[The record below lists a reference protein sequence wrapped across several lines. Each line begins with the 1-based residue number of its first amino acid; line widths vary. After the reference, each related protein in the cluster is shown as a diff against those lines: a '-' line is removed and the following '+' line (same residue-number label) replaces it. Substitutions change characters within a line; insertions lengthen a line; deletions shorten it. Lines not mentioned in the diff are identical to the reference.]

1 MNMSTD
7 PALRIHLNWLGY
19 VQPVGLVVSPPAL
32 INAQCVLPLDL
43 PARQATFLALTPDG
57 RIGDLATFV
66 GALLD
71 WQPADLEPAEDL
83 TDLEVALPDYRDALR
98 PTFAVPKGDGEPGW
112 QMLVVRVPPR
122 SDGGDTDLDAT
133 PEDATPGRAG
143 NGWRASPQ
151 ARIERLLREKE
162 IPVGLLVND
171 TRLRLVYAPRGESSG
186 HVTFRLSEMRPVA
199 GRPILGALC
208 MLLGAERLFLVPPN
222 KRLPNVLKESR
233 KYQNEVSN
241 RLAEQVLGA
250 LDELVR
256 GFELADADR
265 GGDLLR
271 HAIADD
277 PQHVYGG
284 LITVLLR
291 LVFLLYAE
299 ERALTPGDAVYVRH
313 YSVSGLFDK
322 LRADAG
328 RFPDTMD
335 QRFGAWAQLVSL
347 FRLVHDGG
355 GDGRLYLPA
364 RHGTLFDPERYAFL
378 EGRPYRQNTSDVA
391 PIHVPRVPDGVL
403 WRVLEKLLMLDG
415 ERLSYRAL
423 DVEQIGSVYEAMMGF
438 ELRRAFAPSLAV
450 KPKRVV
456 VSLRQVLDAK
466 DRAKVLS
473 EEADCDLTGK
483 AAEAL
488 KAARTVEE
496 VAAAIDKKAV
506 DKRIIP
512 EGGLYLQPGE
522 ERRRSGSHYTPRSL
536 TEPIVRTT
544 FRPILEALGP
554 RPTPTQLLDLKV
566 CDPAMGSGAF
576 LVEACRQLGD
586 ALVEAW
592 SMHAETPLIPP
603 DEDPVLHARRLVAQR
618 CLYGV
623 DKNPFAVNLAKLS
636 LWLVTLA
643 KDHPFTFLDHSLK
656 HGDSLV
662 GLTKRQIG
670 RFDWQNDDINL
681 PSLLAWIEGQTASAR
696 VHRAAIQDAGDG
708 DDLVQRVQWLEA
720 EDAVEPA
727 RVAGDLCIAA
737 FFAADKD
744 KAREEKRREHK
755 DLIGRWRAGDKQALV
770 DVVAIRDGLRK
781 GERPVVPFHWEVE
794 FPEVFDRVNGG
805 FDAVVGNPPFLGG
818 RRVSATLG
826 DSYLEWL
833 MFSGDFVHG
842 NADIVA
848 HFFRRAFGIL
858 RNAGTFGLIA
868 TNTIGQG
875 DTRSTGL
882 RWIRGQGGWIYD
894 VSRRLKWPGAAAV
907 VVSVVH
913 VERGT
918 QSRQGL
924 KPRLDGREVER
935 ISAFLFAGGPDDDPA
950 ALVDNARKGFQGSVV
965 LGMGFTIDDGSPHT
979 TATAELAQIA
989 SARPESLTVVK
1000 PYLGGEELNSDP
1012 RQLPNRSIIDFGER
1026 GEDEARSSFPEL
1038 FEIVRA
1044 LVRPARLASKRD
1056 AYRLRWW
1063 QFAERQTAL
1072 YERIGDQRRVLV
1084 IAQTSNTL
1092 AFAFVPAGWVYG
1104 NTLVVF
1110 PSERMQLFAV
1120 LQCRVH
1126 QLWALF
1132 FAAKMKDDAR
1142 YIPTDCFETF
1152 PFPPD
1157 WTNDPALEAAGQA
1170 YYDFRA
1176 ALMVRNNQ
1184 GLTATYNRFHDP
1196 DETDPDILELRRL
1209 HAAMDRAVL
1218 DAYGWTDI
1226 STDCVFRLD
1235 YEEPEDEDAEET
1247 GKKRR
1252 KKKPWRLRWPEAVH
1266 DEVLARLL
1274 ALNQQRAEEER
1285 KMAAPEKKPKAA
1297 KKAPPPKPAAPKR
1310 GPATAAPSLFGPKDN
1325 A

>member
-1 MNMSTD
+1 MTD
-7 PALRIHLNWLGY
+7 PALRTHVNWLGY

-32 INAQCVLPLDL
+32 VNAQCALPLDL
-43 PARQATFLALTPDG
+43 PARQATFLSLTPDG
-57 RIGDLATFV
+57 RLGDLATFL

-71 WQPADLEPAEDL
+71 WQPSDLVPAEDR
-83 TDLEVALPDYRDALR
+83 TDLEVALPDYRDTLR

-112 QMLVVRVPPR
+112 QMLVVRVPA
-122 SDGGDTDLDAT
+122 DTDLDAT

-151 ARIERLLREKE
+151 ARMERLLREKE
-162 IPVGLLVND
+162 IPVGLLAND

-208 MLLGAERLFLVPPN
+208 MLLGAERLFQVPPN

-233 KYQNEVSN
+233 KYQNEVST

-335 QRFGAWAQLVSL
+335 QRFGAWAQLISL

-355 GDGRLYLPA
+355 GDAKLYLPA
-364 RHGTLFDPERYAFL
+364 RRGTLFDPERYPFL
-378 EGRPYRQNTSDVA
+378 EGRPYRQITSELA

-438 ELRRAFAPSLAV
+438 ELRRAYAPSLAV

-456 VSLRQVLDAK
+456 VSLRRVLDAK

-473 EEADCDLTGK
+473 EEADCELTGK

-496 VAAAIDKKAV
+496 IAAAIDKKAV

-512 EGGLYLQPGE
+512 DGGLYLQPGE

-544 FRPILEALGP
+544 LRPILEAIGP
-554 RPTPTQLLDLKV
+554 RPSPAQLLDLKV

-592 SMHAETPLIPP
+592 SVHGETPRIPA

-643 KDHPFTFLDHSLK
+643 KDHPFTFLDHALK

-670 RFDWQNDDINL
+670 RFDWQQDDGNL
-681 PSLLAWIEGQTASAR
+681 PSLLAFIERQTASAKG
-696 VHRAAIQDAGDG
+696 HRAAIQAAGDG
-708 DDLVQRVQWLEA
+708 DDVAQHAEWLEA

-727 RVAGDLCIAA
+727 RIAGDLCIAA

-744 KAREEKRREHK
+744 KAREEKRREYK
-755 DLIGRWRAGDKQALV
+755 ELIGRWRAGEAQALV
-770 DVVAIRDGLRK
+770 DVVAIRDGLRR

-794 FPEVFDRVNGG
+794 FPEVFERENGG

-818 RRVSATLG
+818 LRISVSAGLP
-826 DSYLEWL
+826 YQNWL
-833 MFSGDFVHG
+833 MDRHESSGLTDL
-842 NADIVA
+842 VA
-848 HFFRRAFGIL
+848 YFFRRAFDVL
-858 RNAGTFGLIA
+858 RDRACFGLIA
-868 TNTIGQG
+868 TNSVAQG
-875 DTRSTGL
+875 DTRATGL
-882 RWIRGQGGWIYD
+882 TSLCDKGAVIYAAN
-894 VSRRLKWPGAAAV
+894 RRVRWPGSAAV

-913 VERGT
+913 ACRRPACVIPALLDDRAV
-918 QSRQGL
+918 
-924 KPRLDGREVER
+924 PRVSAYLGAGDTDRDPMVLSEQKGRAVIGSYVLGVGFFFDDGN
-935 ISAFLFAGGPDDDPA
+935 PA
-950 ALVDNARKGFQGSVV
+950 ATSIATMREIVTRHPPSRDAVR
-965 LGMGFTIDDGSPHT
+965 GM
-979 TATAELAQIA
+979 
-989 SARPESLTVVK
+989 
-1000 PYLGGEELNSDP
+1000 LGGEDLSS
-1012 RQLPNRSIIDFGER
+1012 LPGVAPSRFVIDFGDRSEA
-1026 GEDEARSSFPEL
+1026 EAREFPEL
-1038 FEIVRA
+1038 FAIVEGK
-1044 LVRPARLASKRD
+1044 VRPARASVTQRD
-1056 AYRLRWW
+1056 RRELWWLHATRSPELRRFLQFNSGFFALSQVSTHFALVRVPGGVLVPHTVVAFLSDASAFFCGMQARPHEIWARFFGSSLEDRLRY
-1063 QFAERQTAL
+1063 T
-1072 YERIGDQRRVLV
+1072 
-1084 IAQTSNTL
+1084 
-1092 AFAFVPAGWVYG
+1092 
-1104 NTLVVF
+1104 
-1110 PSERMQLFAV
+1110 PS
-1120 LQCRVH
+1120 
-1126 QLWALF
+1126 
-1132 FAAKMKDDAR
+1132 
-1142 YIPTDCFETF
+1142 DCFETF
-1152 PFPPD
+1152 PFPPN
-1157 WTNDPALEAAGQA
+1157 WTTDPTLEAAGQT

-1209 HAAMDRAVL
+1209 HASMDRAVL

-1235 YEEPEDEDAEET
+1235 YEEPEDEEAEET

-1285 KMAAPEKKPKAA
+1285 KMAAPKAPKKPKAPTTS
-1297 KKAPPPKPAAPKR
+1297 KAPKSTPRPTR
-1310 GPATAAPSLFGPKDN
+1310 APSLFPQNDES
-1325 A
+1325 

>member
-1 MNMSTD
+1 MTD
-7 PALRIHLNWLGY
+7 PALRLHINWLGY

-32 INAQCVLPLDL
+32 VNAQCALPLEL
-43 PARQATFLALTPDG
+43 PARQATFLSLTPDC
-57 RIGDLATFV
+57 RIGDLATFL
-66 GALLD
+66 GTLLD
-71 WQPADLEPAEDL
+71 WQPSDLVPAQDL
-83 TDLEVALPDYRDALR
+83 TELEVVLPDYRDALR
-98 PTFAVPKGDGEPGW
+98 PTFAVPKGDEDGW
-112 QMLVVRVPPR
+112 QMLVVRVPA
-122 SDGGDTDLDAT
+122 DTDLDAT

-208 MLLGAERLFLVPPN
+208 MLLGAERLFQVPPN

-233 KYQNEVSN
+233 KYQNEVST

-265 GGDLLR
+265 GGELLR

-299 ERALTPGDAVYVRH
+299 ERALTPGDAVYLRH
-313 YSVSGLFDK
+313 YSVSGLFEK

-355 GDGRLYLPA
+355 GDGKLYLPA
-364 RHGTLFDPERYAFL
+364 RHGTLFDPERYPFL
-378 EGRPYRQNTSDVA
+378 EGRPYRQITSEVA

-456 VSLRQVLDAK
+456 VSLRRVLDAK

-473 EEADCDLTGK
+473 EEADCDLAGK
-483 AAEAL
+483 AGEAL
-488 KAARTVEE
+488 KSARTVEE
-496 VAAAIDKKAV
+496 IAAAIDKKAV

-544 FRPILEALGP
+544 LRPILEALGP
-554 RPTPTQLLDLKV
+554 KPTPTQLLDLKV

-592 SMHAETPLIPP
+592 SVHGATPLLPP

-643 KDHPFTFLDHSLK
+643 KDHPFTFLDHALK

-670 RFDWQNDDINL
+670 RFDWLSDDTNL
-681 PSLLAWIEGQTASAR
+681 PSLLAFIERQTASAKA
-696 VHRAAIQDAGDG
+696 HRAAIQAASDEDDAE
-708 DDLVQRVQWLEA
+708 QRAEWLEA

-744 KAREEKRREHK
+744 KAREEKRREYK
-755 DLIGRWRAGDKQALV
+755 DLIGRWRAGDKQAMV
-770 DVVAIRDGLRK
+770 DVMVIRDALRK

-794 FPEVFDRVNGG
+794 FPEVFDRENGG

-818 RRVSATLG
+818 GLHQLTLWCKLPMVSAG
-826 DSYLEWL
+826 HPH
-833 MFSGDFVHG
+833 SGARQFRHRG
-842 NADIVA
+842 SLLPASIWAPTTWGGSRADR
-848 HFFRRAFGIL
+848 HQH
-858 RNAGTFGLIA
+858 AG
-868 TNTIGQG
+868 
-875 DTRSTGL
+875 
-882 RWIRGQGGWIYD
+882 
-894 VSRRLKWPGAAAV
+894 
-907 VVSVVH
+907 
-913 VERGT
+913 
-918 QSRQGL
+918 
-924 KPRLDGREVER
+924 
-935 ISAFLFAGGPDDDPA
+935 AG
-950 ALVDNARKGFQGSVV
+950 
-965 LGMGFTIDDGSPHT
+965 
-979 TATAELAQIA
+979 
-989 SARPESLTVVK
+989 
-1000 PYLGGEELNSDP
+1000 
-1012 RQLPNRSIIDFGER
+1012 
-1026 GEDEARSSFPEL
+1026 
-1038 FEIVRA
+1038 
-1044 LVRPARLASKRD
+1044 
-1056 AYRLRWW
+1056 
-1063 QFAERQTAL
+1063 
-1072 YERIGDQRRVLV
+1072 
-1084 IAQTSNTL
+1084 
-1092 AFAFVPAGWVYG
+1092 
-1104 NTLVVF
+1104 
-1110 PSERMQLFAV
+1110 
-1120 LQCRVH
+1120 
-1126 QLWALF
+1126 
-1132 FAAKMKDDAR
+1132 
-1142 YIPTDCFETF
+1142 
-1152 PFPPD
+1152 
-1157 WTNDPALEAAGQA
+1157 
-1170 YYDFRA
+1170 
-1176 ALMVRNNQ
+1176 
-1184 GLTATYNRFHDP
+1184 
-1196 DETDPDILELRRL
+1196 
-1209 HAAMDRAVL
+1209 
-1218 DAYGWTDI
+1218 
-1226 STDCVFRLD
+1226 
-1235 YEEPEDEDAEET
+1235 
-1247 GKKRR
+1247 
-1252 KKKPWRLRWPEAVH
+1252 
-1266 DEVLARLL
+1266 
-1274 ALNQQRAEEER
+1274 
-1285 KMAAPEKKPKAA
+1285 
-1297 KKAPPPKPAAPKR
+1297 
-1310 GPATAAPSLFGPKDN
+1310 
-1325 A
+1325 

>member
-1 MNMSTD
+1 MID
-7 PALRIHLNWLGY
+7 PALRVHVNWLGY

-32 INAQCVLPLDL
+32 VNASCVPPLDL
-43 PARQATFLALTPDG
+43 PARQATFHSLTPDG
-57 RIGDLATFV
+57 RIGDLAAFLGV
-66 GALLD
+66 LLD
-71 WQPADLEPAEDL
+71 WQPADLVPAEDL

-98 PTFAVPKGDGEPGW
+98 PTFAVPKGDGDSGW
-112 QMLVVRVPPR
+112 QMLVVRVPA
-122 SDGGDTDLDAT
+122 DTDLDAT

-171 TRLRLVYAPRGESSG
+171 SRLRLVYAPRGESSG
-186 HVTFRLSEMRPVA
+186 HLTFRLSEMRPVA

-208 MLLGAERLFLVPPN
+208 MLLGAERLFQVPPN

-233 KYQNEVSN
+233 KYQNEVST

-265 GGDLLR
+265 GGELLR

-355 GDGRLYLPA
+355 GDAKLYLPA
-364 RHGTLFDPERYAFL
+364 RHGTLFDPERYSFL
-378 EGRPYRQNTSDVA
+378 EGRPYRQITSELA

-456 VSLRQVLDAK
+456 VSLRRVLDAK
-466 DRAKVLS
+466 DRAKMLS
-473 EEADCDLTGK
+473 EEADCELTGK

-488 KAARTVEE
+488 KAARSVEE
-496 VAAAIDKKAV
+496 IAAAIDKKAV

-544 FRPILEALGP
+544 LRPILEGLGA
-554 RPTPTQLLDLKV
+554 RPTPAQLLDLKV

-592 SMHAETPLIPP
+592 SVHGETPRIPA

-643 KDHPFTFLDHSLK
+643 KDHPFTFLDHALK

-670 RFDWQNDDINL
+670 RFDWQNDDTNL
-681 PSLLAWIEGQTASAR
+681 PSLLAWIEKQAASAKG
-696 VHRAAIQDAGDG
+696 HRAAIQAAGES
-708 DDLVQRVQWLEA
+708 DDVTHRLEWLEA
-720 EDAVEPA
+720 EDATEPA

-744 KAREEKRREHK
+744 KAREEKRREYK
-755 DLIGRWRAGDKQALV
+755 DLIGRWRAGDTQAMN
-770 DVVAIRDGLRK
+770 DVIVIRDGLRR

-794 FPEVFDRVNGG
+794 FPEVFDRANGG

-818 RRVSATLG
+818 ARIWPAYGTSFC
-826 DSYLEWL
+826 EWL
-833 MFSGDFVHG
+833 RVIHV
-842 NADIVA
+842 NAGGKAVDLVA
-848 HFFRRAFGIL
+848 HFFRRGFGIL
-858 RNAGTFGLIA
+858 RTAGAFGLVA
-868 TNTIGQG
+868 TKTVAQG
-875 DTRSTGL
+875 DSREAGL
-882 RWIRGQGGWIYD
+882 KEIITSGGSIYCA
-894 VSRRLKWPGAAAV
+894 LKRMPWPGAAAV
-907 VVSVVH
+907 LVSVVH
-913 VERGT
+913 VRRGPT
-918 QSRQGL
+918 AEQVT
-924 KPRLDGREVER
+924 LDGTPVRGINSHLFGSRAEFAPRRLAANADRCFRGVDTYGQGFIFDDHGVAEGASPLWLKEQLIQQDPKNSELIHPFFGGDELTSLPTPAPSRWVISFGAMSLEEAER
-935 ISAFLFAGGPDDDPA
+935 WPL
-950 ALVDNARKGFQGSVV
+950 L
-965 LGMGFTIDDGSPHT
+965 LEHT
-979 TATAELAQIA
+979 RMT
-989 SARPESLTVVK
+989 VK
-1000 PYLGGEELNSDP
+1000 PQRDKLGGYSVA
-1012 RQLPNRSIIDFGER
+1012 ER
-1026 GEDEARSSFPEL
+1026 RRE
-1038 FEIVRA
+1038 
-1044 LVRPARLASKRD
+1044 
-1056 AYRLRWW
+1056 YWW
-1063 QFAERQTAL
+1063 QFGTHTPAL
-1072 YERIGDQRRVLV
+1072 DYAARGVGQVLV
-1084 IAQTSNTL
+1084 IARVSKVAAFTFLPSN
-1092 AFAFVPAGWVYG
+1092 WV
-1104 NTLVVF
+1104 TTDKIVVF
-1110 PSERMQLFAV
+1110 PTDKLADFTL
-1120 LQCRVH
+1120 LQSRLH
-1126 QLWALF
+1126 ESWARF
-1132 FAAKMKDDAR
+1132 FSSTLEDR
-1142 YIPTDCFETF
+1142 LQYTPTDCFETF
-1152 PFPPD
+1152 PFPLN
-1157 WTNDPALEAAGQA
+1157 WTTDPTLEAVGQT

-1176 ALMVRNNQ
+1176 ALMIRNNE
-1184 GLTATYNRFHDP
+1184 GLTKTYNRFHDP

-1226 STDCVFRLD
+1226 PTDCVFRLD

-1285 KMAAPEKKPKAA
+1285 KLAAHDKPKPKKPA
-1297 KKAPPPKPAAPKR
+1297 PPKPVPSKRGAAPA
-1310 GPATAAPSLFGPKDN
+1310 GPSLFDRRDDT
-1325 A
+1325 

>member
-1 MNMSTD
+1 MTD

-32 INAQCVLPLDL
+32 VNAQCALPLDL
-43 PARQATFLALTPDG
+43 PTRQATFLSLTPDG
-57 RIGDLATFV
+57 RLGDLATFL
-66 GALLD
+66 GALCD
-71 WQPADLEPAEDL
+71 WQPADLVPAEEL

-112 QMLVVRVPPR
+112 QLLAVRVPA
-122 SDGGDTDLDAT
+122 DTDLDAT

-222 KRLPNVLKESR
+222 KRLPNVLKDSR
-233 KYQNEVSN
+233 KYQNEVST

-250 LDELVR
+250 LDELVH

-271 HAIADD
+271 HAIATD

-284 LITVLLR
+284 LITVVLR

-355 GDGRLYLPA
+355 GDTKLYLPA
-364 RHGTLFDPERYAFL
+364 RRGTLFDPDRYPFL
-378 EGRPYRQNTSDVA
+378 EGRPFRQIVSENA
-391 PIHVPRVPDGVL
+391 PIQVPRVPDGVL

-456 VSLRQVLDAK
+456 VSLRRVLDAK

-473 EEADCDLTGK
+473 EEADCELTGK

-496 VAAAIDKKAV
+496 IAAAIDKKAV

-544 FRPILEALGP
+544 LRPILEALGP
-554 RPTPTQLLDLKV
+554 KPTPAQLLDLKV

-592 SMHAETPLIPP
+592 SVYAETPLLPP

-618 CLYGV
+618 GLYGV

-643 KDHPFTFLDHSLK
+643 KDHPFTFLDHALK

-670 RFDWQNDDINL
+670 RFDWQQDDGNL
-681 PSLLAWIEGQTASAR
+681 PSLLAFIERQTASAR
-696 VHRAAIQDAGDG
+696 GHRAAIQAAGDE
-708 DDLVQRVQWLEA
+708 DEALQRAEWKDA

-744 KAREEKRREHK
+744 KAREEKRREYK
-755 DLIGRWRAGDKQALV
+755 DLVGRWRAGDAQAAV
-770 DVVAIRDGLRK
+770 EVVQLRDALRR

-794 FPEVFDRVNGG
+794 FPEVFDRGNGG

-818 RRVSATLG
+818 HKVWPLLG
-826 DSYLEWL
+826 ASYRDFLHVAHSE
-833 MFSGDFVHG
+833 SGGKAV
-842 NADIVA
+842 DIVA
-848 HFFRRAFGIL
+848 HFFRRAFDVI
-858 RNAGTFGLIA
+858 RSSGTLSLIG

-875 DTRSTGL
+875 DSRAAGLHHLCTHGGRIYEATR
-882 RWIRGQGGWIYD
+882 R
-894 VSRRLKWPGAAAV
+894 VAWPGSAAV
-907 VVSVVH
+907 MVSFVSVR
-913 VERGT
+913 RGGAAPLAT
-918 QSRQGL
+918 
-924 KPRLDGREVER
+924 LDGKLVLGINSFLVPMPAEV
-935 ISAFLFAGGPDDDPA
+935 DPVPLA
-950 ALVDNARKGFQGSVV
+950 QNLGVSFRGHVV
-965 LGMGFTIDDGSPHT
+965 YGMGFTFDDTSDEGSPTSVMHQVIT
-979 TATAELAQIA
+979 DDA
-989 SARPESLTVVK
+989 SNAARIFEFI
-1000 PYLGGEELNSDP
+1000 GGEEVNSEPAHNP
-1012 RQLPNRSIIDFGER
+1012 RRWIINF
-1026 GEDEARSSFPEL
+1026 EDMSQTEAARWPAL
-1038 FEIVRA
+1038 LAIVD
-1044 LVRPARLASKRD
+1044 LKVRPARAKLGGYGVAEAR
-1056 AYRLRWW
+1056 AGRWW
-1063 QFAERQTAL
+1063 QFGTFAKSLQGAL
-1072 YERIGDQRRVLV
+1072 VPLRRCLALSQVSAHHSV
-1084 IAQTSNTL
+1084 AFQPTNRVFAHTL
-1092 AFAFVPAGWVYG
+1092 IVFAKDSFAAFSAIQARAH
-1104 NTLVVF
+1104 
-1110 PSERMQLFAV
+1110 E
-1120 LQCRVH
+1120 
-1126 QLWALF
+1126 LWARFLGSS
-1132 FAAKMKDDAR
+1132 MKDDLR
-1142 YIPTDCFETF
+1142 YTPSDCFETF
-1152 PFPPD
+1152 PFPPN
-1157 WTNDPALEAAGQA
+1157 WTTDPTLQAVGQA

-1196 DETDPDILELRRL
+1196 DETDPEILQLRRL

-1226 STDCVFRLD
+1226 PTDCVFRLD

-1247 GKKRR
+1247 GRKRR
-1252 KKKPWRLRWPEAVH
+1252 KKKPWRLRWPESVH

-1274 ALNQQRAEEER
+1274 ALNQERAQEER
-1285 KMAAPEKKPKAA
+1285 KMAADEKKLKPA
-1297 KKAPPPKPAAPKR
+1297 KKAPAVAKGGSPKR
-1310 GPATAAPSLFGPKDN
+1310 ASINTGPGLFGPKEDS
-1325 A
+1325 

>member
-1 MNMSTD
+1 MTD
-7 PALRIHLNWLGY
+7 PALRVHVNWLGY

-32 INAQCVLPLDL
+32 VNAQCALPLDL
-43 PARQATFLALTPDG
+43 PTRQATFLSLTPDG
-57 RIGDLATFV
+57 RLGDLAAFL
-66 GALLD
+66 GALCD
-71 WQPADLEPAEDL
+71 WQPSDLVPAEEI

-112 QMLVVRVPPR
+112 QMLVVRVAAN
-122 SDGGDTDLDAT
+122 TDLDAT
-133 PEDATPGRAG
+133 PDDATPGRAG

-199 GRPILGALC
+199 GRPILGAMC
-208 MLLGAERLFLVPPN
+208 MLLGAERLFQVPPN

-233 KYQNEVSN
+233 KYQNEVST

-271 HAIADD
+271 HAITAD

-355 GDGRLYLPA
+355 GDAKLYLPA
-364 RHGTLFDPERYAFL
+364 RHGTLFDPERYSFL
-378 EGRPYRQNTSDVA
+378 EGRPYRQITSDLG

-438 ELRRAFAPSLAV
+438 ELRRAYAPSLAV

-456 VSLRQVLDAK
+456 VSLRRLLDAK

-473 EEADCDLTGK
+473 EEADCELTGK

-496 VAAAIDKKAV
+496 IAAAIDKKAV

-544 FRPILEALGP
+544 LRPILEALGA
-554 RPTPTQLLDLKV
+554 RPTPAQFLDLKV

-592 SMHAETPLIPP
+592 SVHGETPRIPA

-623 DKNPFAVNLAKLS
+623 DKNLFAVNLAKLS

-643 KDHPFTFLDHSLK
+643 KDHPFTFLDHALK

-670 RFDWQNDDINL
+670 RFDWQQDDGNL
-681 PSLLAWIEGQTASAR
+681 PSLLAFIEKQTASAKG
-696 VHRAAIQDAGDG
+696 HRAAIQAAGDG
-708 DDLVQRVQWLEA
+708 DDVAQRAEWREA

-744 KAREEKRREHK
+744 KAREEKRREYK
-755 DLIGRWRAGDKQALV
+755 DLISRWRAGDAQAAV
-770 DVVAIRDGLRK
+770 EVVQIRDGLRR

-794 FPEVFDRVNGG
+794 FPEVFDRGNGG

-818 RRVSATLG
+818 KRISTSLG
-826 DSYLEWL
+826 DGYRDWL
-833 MFSGDFVHG
+833 PVLHADASS
-842 NADIVA
+842 NADLVA
-848 HFFRRAFGIL
+848 HFFRAAHSRVRKL
-858 RNAGTFGLIA
+858 GTVGLIA
-868 TNTIGQG
+868 TNSISQG
-875 DTRSTGL
+875 PTRE
-882 RWIRGQGGWIYD
+882 
-894 VSRRLKWPGAAAV
+894 AAL
-907 VVSVVH
+907 
-913 VERGT
+913 T
-918 QSRQGL
+918 WLSRQGSRPFWAVTRL
-924 KPRLDGREVER
+924 PWPGEAGVIVSVIAYRRGAAGAAILDGRTVAR
-935 ISAFLFAGGPDDDPA
+935 ISAYLLAGETDESPTPLREQFD
-950 ALVDNARKGFQGSVV
+950 RCYQGSVV
-965 LGMGFTIDDGSPHT
+965 VGMGFIFSDDEGANPRG
-979 TATAELAQIA
+979 LADLLIA
-989 SARPESLTVVK
+989 ADPANSERVF
-1000 PYLGGEELNSDP
+1000 PYLSGEEFNNGTNHVGERL
-1012 RQLPNRSIIDFGER
+1012 IIDFGDMSEA
-1026 GEDEARSSFPEL
+1026 EARRWPAL
-1038 FEIVRA
+1038 FAIVEEKVRPVRA
-1044 LVRPARLASKRD
+1044 TVKRD
-1056 AYRLRWW
+1056 AHRERWW
-1063 QFAERQTAL
+1063 QYGDKRPELYRRLAGREMALAIARVTQPVAFDFA
-1072 YERIGDQRRVLV
+1072 
-1084 IAQTSNTL
+1084 
-1092 AFAFVPAGWVYG
+1092 PAKQVFSDK
-1104 NTLVVF
+1104 LIVF
-1110 PSERMQLFAV
+1110 PDEGVRSLAV

-1126 QLWALF
+1126 DCWARFTCSSLG
-1132 FAAKMKDDAR
+1132 DTLQ
-1142 YIPTDCFETF
+1142 YTPSDCFETF
-1152 PFPPD
+1152 PFPAN
-1157 WTNDPALEAAGQA
+1157 WTNDPTLEAVGQA
-1170 YYDFRA
+1170 YYDFRS
-1176 ALMVRNNQ
+1176 ALMVRSNQ

-1226 STDCVFRLD
+1226 PTDCVFRLD

-1285 KMAAPEKKPKAA
+1285 KMAAPD
-1297 KKAPPPKPAAPKR
+1297 KKAKAMQKEPAAPKR
-1310 GPATAAPSLFGPKDN
+1310 STSRRGPSTSGSPTLFGPKEGL
-1325 A
+1325 

>member
-1 MNMSTD
+1 MTD

-43 PARQATFLALTPDG
+43 PARQATFLSLTPDG
-57 RIGDLATFV
+57 RIGDLAAFL
-66 GALLD
+66 GALCD
-71 WQPADLEPAEDL
+71 WQSADLVPAEDL

-208 MLLGAERLFLVPPN
+208 MLLGAERLFQVPPN

-233 KYQNEVSN
+233 KYQNEVST

-271 HAIADD
+271 HAIAAD

-378 EGRPYRQNTSDVA
+378 EGRPYRQITSDVA

-456 VSLRQVLDAK
+456 VSLRRVLDAK

-473 EEADCDLTGK
+473 EEADCDLTSK

-576 LVEACRQLGD
+576 LVETCRQLGD

-592 SMHAETPLIPP
+592 SMHGETPLIPP

-670 RFDWQNDDINL
+670 RFDWQNDDTNL
-681 PSLLAWIEGQTASAR
+681 PSLLAWIERQTASAR
-696 VHRAAIQDAGDG
+696 MHRAAIQDAGDG

-744 KAREEKRREHK
+744 KAREEKRREYK
-755 DLIGRWRAGDKQALV
+755 DLIGRWRAGDAAALV
-770 DVVAIRDGLRK
+770 EVVQIRDGLRK

-794 FPEVFDRVNGG
+794 FPEVFDRENGG
-805 FDAVVGNPPFLGG
+805 FDGVVGNPPFAGKNTMAASNHG
-818 RRVSATLG
+818 RFP
-826 DSYLEWL
+826 DWL
-833 MFSGDFVHG
+833 KVVHDGSHG
-842 NADIVA
+842 NADLVA
-848 HFFRRAFGIL
+848 HFFRRAFRMLGP
-858 RNAGTFGLIA
+858 RGAFGLIA

-882 RWIRGQGGWIYD
+882 RRIREEGGWIFD
-894 VSRRLKWPGAAAV
+894 VTRRKPWPGAAAV

-913 VERGT
+913 VARA
-918 QSRQGL
+918 
-924 KPRLDGREVER
+924 KPKSPHLDNMPVDC
-935 ISAFLFAGGPDDDPA
+935 ISSYLFAGS
-950 ALVDNARKGFQGSVV
+950 VDTEPITLGANKNGSFIGSYL
-965 LGMGFTIDDGSPHT
+965 LGMGFTFDDESAEATPISEMRRLVDANPRNGERIFPFIGYAEVADSPLHAHRRFT
-979 TATAELAQIA
+979 I
-989 SARPESLTVVK
+989 
-1000 PYLGGEELNSDP
+1000 N
-1012 RQLPNRSIIDFGER
+1012 FGEMT
-1026 GEDEARSSFPEL
+1026 EDEARAWPDL
-1038 FEIVRA
+1038 FSILEERVKPQRMAQNRETRA
-1044 LVRPARLASKRD
+1044 RYWWRYAETTPALIRAAGGK
-1056 AYRLRWW
+1056 
-1063 QFAERQTAL
+1063 
-1072 YERIGDQRRVLV
+1072 RRVLV
-1084 IAQTSNTL
+1084 AAAQACTHLAIAFLPS
-1092 AFAFVPAGWVYG
+1092 GMVYST
-1104 NTLVVF
+1104 NL
-1110 PSERMQLFAV
+1110 AV
-1120 LQCRVH
+1120 LTFEEFGAFGCLQSRPHEVWSRRFMST
-1126 QLWALF
+1126 LGDAL
-1132 FAAKMKDDAR
+1132 A
-1142 YIPTDCFETF
+1142 YTPSTCFETV
-1152 PFPPD
+1152 PFPPN
-1157 WTNDPALEAAGQA
+1157 WTTDPVLESIGQT
-1170 YYDFRA
+1170 YYGFRA

-1196 DETDPDILELRRL
+1196 DETAPDILELRRL

-1226 STDCVFRLD
+1226 PTDCVPRLD

-1274 ALNQQRAEEER
+1274 SLNQQRAEEER
-1285 KMAAPEKKPKAA
+1285 KMASDEKPKQ
-1297 KKAPPPKPAAPKR
+1297 KKPAAVKPTASKR
-1310 GPATAAPSLFGPKDN
+1310 TTPQSGPSLFDRRDDT
-1325 A
+1325 

>member
-1 MNMSTD
+1 MTD

-43 PARQATFLALTPDG
+43 PARQATFLSLTPDG
-57 RIGDLATFV
+57 RIGDLAAFL
-66 GALLD
+66 GALCD
-71 WQPADLEPAEDL
+71 WQSADLVPAEDL

-208 MLLGAERLFLVPPN
+208 MLLGAERLFQVPPN

-271 HAIADD
+271 HAISAD

-378 EGRPYRQNTSDVA
+378 EGRPYRQITSELA

-456 VSLRQVLDAK
+456 VSLRRVLDAK

-496 VAAAIDKKAV
+496 IAAAIDKKAV

-592 SMHAETPLIPP
+592 SMHGETPLIPP

-670 RFDWQNDDINL
+670 RFDWQNDDTNL
-681 PSLLAWIEGQTASAR
+681 PSLLAWIERQTASAR
-696 VHRAAIQDAGDG
+696 AHRAAIQDAGDG

-744 KAREEKRREHK
+744 KVREEKRREYK
-755 DLIGRWRAGDKQALV
+755 DLVGRWRAGDRQALV

-781 GERPVVPFHWEVE
+781 AERPVVPFHWEVE

-805 FDAVVGNPPFLGG
+805 FDAVVGNPPFAGH
-818 RRVSATLG
+818 VSIVESSAA
-826 DSYLEWL
+826 SYTDFLRAQFAEA
-833 MFSGDFVHG
+833 SGKCDV
-842 NADIVA
+842 VA
-848 HFFRRAFGIL
+848 FFFRLSFVRL
-858 RNAGTFGLIA
+858 RVRGALGLIA
-868 TNTIGQG
+868 TNTIAQG
-875 DTRSTGL
+875 DTRASGL
-882 RWIRGQGGWIYD
+882 QVLCRASGQ
-894 VSRRLKWPGAAAV
+894 VFAARRRVRWPGTAAV

-913 VERGT
+913 VGKGTTIRPVYLDDRPVRRVSPYLFEGEVDDSPAVLLSNSAGSFQGTVVRG
-918 QSRQGL
+918 G
-924 KPRLDGREVER
+924 G
-935 ISAFLFAGGPDDDPA
+935 FLFADTGGKATPVSVMSEILEA
-950 ALVDNARKGFQGSVV
+950 HGGSASLVKAY
-965 LGMGFTIDDGSPHT
+965 I
-979 TATAELAQIA
+979 
-989 SARPESLTVVK
+989 
-1000 PYLGGEELNSDP
+1000 GGEEINSTVDQSP
-1012 RQLPNRSIIDFGER
+1012 HRFAIDFGELSEADAR
-1026 GEDEARSSFPEL
+1026 GYPGL
-1038 FEIVRA
+1038 FEIVERK
-1044 LVRPARLASKRD
+1044 VRPERETLPKGHPARQ
-1056 AYRLRWW
+1056 RWW
-1063 QFAERQTAL
+1063 QFGHHAHEL
-1072 YERIGDQRRVLV
+1072 YERTAVIHRALCCSRVS
-1084 IAQTSNTL
+1084 THHCL
-1092 AFAFVPAGWVYG
+1092 AFQKTDRLFADSL
-1104 NTLVVF
+1104 NVF
-1110 PSERMQLFAV
+1110 PFGTFSAFTC
-1120 LQCRVH
+1120 LQGRTH
-1126 QLWALF
+1126 ELWARF
-1132 FAAKMKDDAR
+1132 FGSSMKDDLR
-1142 YIPTDCFETF
+1142 YSPTDCFETF
-1152 PFPPD
+1152 PFPLN
-1157 WTNDPALEAAGQA
+1157 WTADPTLEAAGQT

-1184 GLTATYNRFHDP
+1184 GLTGTYNRFHDP

-1226 STDCVFRLD
+1226 STECVWRLD
-1235 YEEPEDEDAEET
+1235 YEEPEDEAAEET

-1285 KMAAPEKKPKAA
+1285 KMASDEKPKP
-1297 KKAPPPKPAAPKR
+1297 KQKKPAAVKPTSTR
-1310 GPATAAPSLFGPKDN
+1310 NLPSTGNPTLFGGTK
-1325 A
+1325 

>member
-1 MNMSTD
+1 MTD
-7 PALRIHLNWLGY
+7 PALRVHVNWLGY

-32 INAQCVLPLDL
+32 VNAQCALPLDL
-43 PARQATFLALTPDG
+43 AARQATLLSLTPD
-57 RIGDLATFV
+57 RRLDNLAEFLAT
-66 GALLD
+66 LLD
-71 WQPADLEPAEDL
+71 WQPSDLVPAEDL
-83 TDLEVALPDYRDALR
+83 TELEVALPDYRDLLR
-98 PTFAVPKGDGEPGW
+98 PSFAVPRADGEPGW
-112 QMLVVRVPPR
+112 QMLVVRVPA
-122 SDGGDTDLDAT
+122 DTDLDAT

-186 HVTFRLSEMRPVA
+186 HLTFRLSEMRPVA

-208 MLLGAERLFLVPPN
+208 MLLGAERLFQVPPN

-233 KYQNEVSN
+233 KYQNEVST
-241 RLAEQVLGA
+241 RLAEQVLSA

-271 HAIADD
+271 HAITSD

-299 ERALTPGDAVYVRH
+299 ERALTPGDAVYLRH
-313 YSVSGLFDK
+313 YAVSGLFDK

-355 GDGRLYLPA
+355 GDAGLYLPA
-364 RHGTLFDPERYAFL
+364 RRGTLFDPERYPFL
-378 EGRPYRQNTSDVA
+378 EGRPYRQITSDAA
-391 PIHVPRVPDGVL
+391 PIQVPRVPDGVL

-438 ELRRAFAPSLAV
+438 ELRRALAPSLAV

-456 VSLRQVLDAK
+456 VSLRRVLEAK

-473 EEADCDLTGK
+473 EEADCELTGK

-496 VAAAIDKKAV
+496 IAAAIDKKAV
-506 DKRIIP
+506 DRRIIP

-544 FRPILEALGP
+544 LRPVLEALGP
-554 RPTPTQLLDLKV
+554 KPTPAQLLDLKV

-592 SMHAETPLIPP
+592 SVHGETPRIPA

-643 KDHPFTFLDHSLK
+643 KDHPFTFLDHALK

-670 RFDWQNDDINL
+670 RFDWQSDDTNL
-681 PSLLAWIEGQTASAR
+681 PSLLAWIEKQTANAKG
-696 VHRAAIQDAGDG
+696 HRAAIQAASDE
-708 DDLVQRVQWLEA
+708 DDTEQRAQWAEA

-755 DLIGRWRAGDKQALV
+755 ELVSRWRAGEKDAKV
-770 DVVAIRDGLRK
+770 EVMKIRDALRK

-805 FDAVVGNPPFLGG
+805 FDAVVGNPPFAGKNAIF
-818 RRVSATLG
+818 R
-826 DSYLEWL
+826 DSGEAYVYRLIDG
-833 MFSGDFVHG
+833 FPGTHG
-842 NADIVA
+842 SSDLVVY
-848 HFFRRAFGIL
+848 FLRRAYDLL
-858 RNAGTFGLIA
+858 RRSGHAGLIA
-868 TNTIGQG
+868 TNTIAQG
-875 DTRSTGL
+875 HTRESGL
-882 RWIRGQGGWIYD
+882 AWICTHGGTIVD
-894 VSRRLKWPGAAAV
+894 ARKRIRWPGSAAV
-907 VVSVVH
+907 VVSSIVVCKGPA
-913 VERGT
+913 RST
-918 QSRQGL
+918 
-924 KPRLDGREVER
+924 PCLDGEKVER
-935 ISAFLFAGGPDDDPA
+935 ISAYLFHRGGSESPTPLQA
-950 ALVDNARKGFQGSVV
+950 NAKRAFVGHYV
-965 LGMGFTIDDGSPHT
+965 LGMGFTFDDTSPLASPLSEMERLLAIDPRN
-979 TATAELAQIA
+979 AE
-989 SARPESLTVVK
+989 RVV
-1000 PYLGGEELNSDP
+1000 PFLGGEEINAGPTHAP
-1012 RQLPNRSIIDFGER
+1012 RRYVINFADFEYETAAEWPDLLSIV
-1026 GEDEARSSFPEL
+1026 EAK
-1038 FEIVRA
+1038 
-1044 LVRPARLASKRD
+1044 VRPDRERLGDNGDARRRKRD
-1056 AYRLRWW
+1056 WWRFGQYAHNLTAAIEPLQRVIALSVVSSHHGVCICASGMVFAHTVAVVASDTFASFANIQSRLHEVWSRFFASSLEDRLRY
-1063 QFAERQTAL
+1063 T
-1072 YERIGDQRRVLV
+1072 
-1084 IAQTSNTL
+1084 
-1092 AFAFVPAGWVYG
+1092 
-1104 NTLVVF
+1104 
-1110 PSERMQLFAV
+1110 PS
-1120 LQCRVH
+1120 
-1126 QLWALF
+1126 
-1132 FAAKMKDDAR
+1132 
-1142 YIPTDCFETF
+1142 DCFETF
-1152 PFPPD
+1152 PFPPN
-1157 WTNDPALEAAGQA
+1157 WTTDPTLEAIGQQ

-1176 ALMVRNNQ
+1176 ALMIRNNE
-1184 GLTATYNRFHDP
+1184 GLTKTYNRFHDP
-1196 DETDPDILELRRL
+1196 DEHDPDILELRRL

-1218 DAYGWTDI
+1218 DAYGWNDI
-1226 STDCVFRLD
+1226 PTDCVFRLD
-1235 YEEPEDEDAEET
+1235 YEEPEDEDAEAD

-1252 KKKPWRLRWPEAVH
+1252 KKKPWRLRWPESVH

-1285 KMAAPEKKPKAA
+1285 KMAAPDKAKAA
-1297 KKAPPPKPAAPKR
+1297 KKPTAAPKST
-1310 GPATAAPSLFGPKDN
+1310 PARRAPAPDMPSLFGPKKDP
-1325 A
+1325 

>member
-43 PARQATFLALTPDG
+43 PARQATFLSLTPDG
-57 RIGDLATFV
+57 RIGDLAAFL
-66 GALLD
+66 GALCD
-71 WQPADLEPAEDL
+71 WQSADLVPAEDL
-83 TDLEVALPDYRDALR
+83 NDLEVALPDYRDALR

-208 MLLGAERLFLVPPN
+208 MLLGVERLFQVPPN

-233 KYQNEVSN
+233 KYQNEVST

-378 EGRPYRQNTSDVA
+378 EGRPYRQITSDVA

-456 VSLRQVLDAK
+456 VSLRRVLEAK

-483 AAEAL
+483 AADAL
-488 KAARTVEE
+488 KVARTVEE
-496 VAAAIDKKAV
+496 ITAAIDKKAV

-592 SMHAETPLIPP
+592 SVHGETPRIPA

-643 KDHPFTFLDHSLK
+643 KDHPFTFLDHALK

-670 RFDWQNDDINL
+670 RFDWLSDDTNL
-681 PSLLAWIEGQTASAR
+681 PSLLAWIERQTASAKG
-696 VHRAAIQDAGDG
+696 HRAAIQAAGDG
-708 DDLVQRVQWLEA
+708 DDVAQRAEWMEA

-737 FFAADKD
+737 FFAADRD
-744 KAREEKRREHK
+744 KTREEKRREYK
-755 DLIGRWRAGDKQALV
+755 DLIGRWRGGDTQALV
-770 DVVAIRDGLRK
+770 QVVAIRDGLRK

-794 FPEVFDRVNGG
+794 FPEVFDRASGG
-805 FDAVVGNPPFLGG
+805 FDAVVGNPPYLGG
-818 RRVSATLG
+818 SRTSETLG
-826 DSYLEWL
+826 VIHMTWFQDRFPGSLGKSDLAAYFLRQ
-833 MFSGDFVHG
+833 
-842 NADIVA
+842 
-848 HFFRRAFGIL
+848 FFDLSREGGA
-858 RNAGTFGLIA
+858 AGLIT
-868 TNTIGQG
+868 TNTIRQG
-875 DTRSTGL
+875 DTRVSGL
-882 RWIRGQGGWIYD
+882 QRVVEAAGVIYEARRRVPWPGGASVVASVIHLG
-894 VSRRLKWPGAAAV
+894 RRLPGT
-907 VVSVVH
+907 
-913 VERGT
+913 RP
-918 QSRQGL
+918 
-924 KPRLDGREVER
+924 PRLDGEVVER
-935 ISAFLFAGGPDDDPA
+935 ITPYLFAFGPDGEPPSLATNADGALAGINPNGKGFVLLPAERA
-950 ALVDNARKGFQGSVV
+950 ALIAADPS
-965 LGMGFTIDDGSPHT
+965 
-979 TATAELAQIA
+979 AE
-989 SARPESLTVVK
+989 RMTFEYV
-1000 PYLGGEELNSDP
+1000 GGDELNDWVEGNFARYIVKSP
-1012 RQLPNRSIIDFGER
+1012 ANSA
-1026 GEDEARSSFPEL
+1026 DELLVSSAAIHDHL
-1038 FEIVRA
+1038 YRTVR
-1044 LVRPARLASKRD
+1044 V
-1056 AYRLRWW
+1056 
-1063 QFAERQTAL
+1063 QRQTAGEARL
-1072 YERIGDQRRVLV
+1072 RSRWWEWSRPAKVLEEAKQR
-1084 IAQTSNTL
+1084 L
-1092 AFAFVPAGWVYG
+1092 AFVLAASRHSEYFGIQRVRAE
-1104 NTLVVF
+1104 VVF
-1110 PSERMQLFAV
+1110 GDAATVFPFDSFSAFAT
-1120 LQCRVH
+1120 LQARSH
-1126 QLWALF
+1126 ESWARF
-1132 FAAKMKDDAR
+1132 FGSSLEDRLR
-1142 YIPTDCFETF
+1142 YIPDRCFGAM
-1152 PFPPD
+1152 PLPAN
-1157 WTNDPALEAAGQA
+1157 WTMAPELEAVGRA

-1176 ALMVRNNQ
+1176 ALMVRHGQ
-1184 GLTATYNRFHDP
+1184 GMTVTYNRFHDP

-1297 KKAPPPKPAAPKR
+1297 KKVATPKPTAPKR
-1310 GPATAAPSLFGPKDN
+1310 GPAPATPSLFGPKDN

>member
-1 MNMSTD
+1 MTD

-32 INAQCVLPLDL
+32 VNAQCALPLDL
-43 PARQATFLALTPDG
+43 PTRQATFLSLTPDG
-57 RIGDLATFV
+57 RLGDLATFL
-66 GALLD
+66 GALCD
-71 WQPADLEPAEDL
+71 WQPSDLVPAEEL

-98 PTFAVPKGDGEPGW
+98 PTFVVPKGDGEPGW
-112 QMLVVRVPPR
+112 QMLVVRVPA
-122 SDGGDTDLDAT
+122 DTDLDAT

-151 ARIERLLREKE
+151 ARLERLLREKE

-208 MLLGAERLFLVPPN
+208 MLLGAERLFLVPPT

-233 KYQNEVSN
+233 KYQNEVST

-271 HAIADD
+271 HAIATE

-355 GDGRLYLPA
+355 GDTKLYLPA
-364 RHGTLFDPERYAFL
+364 RRGTLFDPERYPFL
-378 EGRPYRQNTSDVA
+378 EGRPYRQITSEVA
-391 PIHVPRVPDGVL
+391 PIQVPRVPDGVL

-438 ELRRAFAPSLAV
+438 ELRRAFAPSLSV

-456 VSLRQVLDAK
+456 VSLRRVLDAK

-473 EEADCDLTGK
+473 EEADCELTGK

-488 KAARTVEE
+488 KGARTAEE
-496 VAAAIDKKAV
+496 IAAAIDKKAV

-522 ERRRSGSHYTPRSL
+522 ERRRSGSHYTPRAL

-544 FRPILEALGP
+544 LRPILEALGP
-554 RPTPTQLLDLKV
+554 RPTPAQLLDLKV

-592 SMHAETPLIPP
+592 SVHGETPLLPP

-643 KDHPFTFLDHSLK
+643 KDHPFTFLDHALK

-670 RFDWQNDDINL
+670 RFDWQQDDTNL
-681 PSLLAWIEGQTASAR
+681 PSLLAWIERQTASAKG
-696 VHRAAIQDAGDG
+696 HRAAIQAAS
-708 DDLVQRVQWLEA
+708 DDDEAVQRAEWQEA

-744 KAREEKRREHK
+744 KAREIQRREYK
-755 DLIGRWRAGDKQALV
+755 ELVGRWRAGDPQAAV
-770 DVVAIRDGLRK
+770 KVVQIRDGLRK

-794 FPEVFDRVNGG
+794 FPEVFDRANGG

-818 RRVSATLG
+818 TKLEPEFGRGWRDFCVAQVVGSETGIRGAGDLAAYFVCRSYGVLRQEATC
-826 DSYLEWL
+826 
-833 MFSGDFVHG
+833 
-842 NADIVA
+842 
-848 HFFRRAFGIL
+848 
-858 RNAGTFGLIA
+858 GLVT
-868 TNTIGQG
+868 TNSISQG
-875 DTRSTGL
+875 DTRVIGL
-882 RWIRGQGGWIYD
+882 A
-894 VSRRLKWPGAAAV
+894 RLVASGATILAAVRSVTWPGAAAIEYAQV
-907 VVSVVH
+907 WL
-913 VERGT
+913 RKGT
-918 QSRQGL
+918 WHGR
-924 KPRLDGREVER
+924 RALDGRLVGNISTMLTEDEASADPVPLLAWENMAFEGVKTQGTGFLLNEAEVATLRSQDPGSDQVVRPYLSGEDVNSRSDCSHSRWAINFWDWPLHSANGETAASDFPACLAIVEER
-935 ISAFLFAGGPDDDPA
+935 VRPERLAKPDDS
-950 ALVDNARKGFQGSVV
+950 GW
-965 LGMGFTIDDGSPHT
+965 
-979 TATAELAQIA
+979 
-989 SARPESLTVVK
+989 
-1000 PYLGGEELNSDP
+1000 
-1012 RQLPNRSIIDFGER
+1012 NRSIRER
-1026 GEDEARSSFPEL
+1026 WWQYGLWRPALYQAIAGADWVL
-1038 FEIVRA
+1038 VRAATSNTHA
-1044 LVRPARLASKRD
+1044 LVRVRSTAV
-1056 AYRLRWW
+1056 
-1063 QFAERQTAL
+1063 FANSL
-1072 YERIGDQRRVLV
+1072 IV
-1084 IAQTSNTL
+1084 
-1092 AFAFVPAGWVYG
+1092 FAFDSFSA
-1104 NTLVVF
+1104 L
-1110 PSERMQLFAV
+1110 AI
-1120 LQCRVH
+1120 LQARSH
-1126 QLWALF
+1126 ELWARRFGSSLRT
-1132 FAAKMKDDAR
+1132 DLR
-1142 YIPTDCFETF
+1142 YTPTSCFQTF
-1152 PFPPD
+1152 PFPPN
-1157 WTNDPALEAAGQA
+1157 WTTDPTLEAVGQA

-1226 STDCVFRLD
+1226 PTDCVFRLD

-1274 ALNQQRAEEER
+1274 ALNQERAEEER
-1285 KMAAPEKKPKAA
+1285 KMVAAAEKPKAGQ
-1297 KKAPPPKPAAPKR
+1297 KAGQKATVRKPAKT
-1310 GPATAAPSLFGPKDN
+1310 ATPSSGPSLFGPRGER
-1325 A
+1325 